1 MQTTSPQFKVAT
13 PGGDTQEGEDHPLAD
28 GERAEVGP
36 VQSLVQSTAEARMV
50 GVRVLLHEALGQSS
64 VLVKDQLL
72 HQLGDGEHSQLAG
85 APSLLHDEVGDVLGR
100 LHVVF
105 PNKQQWQLSTSR
117 LHTEKAGDL
126 SKKIL
131 HVVIVVRELRGET
144 VGVSGRLDTV
154 ELVAYWHGIQRR
166 HKLEKESKLN

>member
-1 MQTTSPQFKVAT
+1 MQTTSPQFKMAT
-13 PGGDTQEGEDHPLAD
+13 PGGDTQESEDHPLTD

-36 VQSLVQSTAEARMV
+36 VQALVQSTAEARMV

-117 LHTEKAGDL
+117 LNTEKAGDL
-126 SKKIL
+126 SEKIL
-131 HVVIVVRELRGET
+131 HVVIVVRELRGQT

-166 HKLEKESKLN
+166 HKLEKEAKFN